1 MTINES
7 PAPLWAQYGEDI
19 AQQLFVLG
27 FVCSKLKDLPLGNW
41 ALFFLGGCLTSF
53 CLAYTI
59 QIATSTEYKQVES
72 DTFWN
77 YSFLYGLT
85 ATIGAALCVTVLMN
99 PSLSLIGLWLF
110 SFNHLLW
117 YAAESNRRTYPT
129 FFPKQPRDIEAHLD
143 YVKWISI
150 AFISTTVS
158 STLAVLFPNFS
169 SGIVLS
175 GLVLNYIST
184 SIAFISPK
192 FSVTDFWMIATNHP
206 VGLGKNA

>member
-27 FVCSKLKDLPLGNW
+27 FVCSKLKDLPLGNLS
-41 ALFFLGGCLTSF
+41 LFFLGGCLTSF

-129 FFPKQPRDIEAHLD
+129 FFLSNP
-143 YVKWISI
+143 VISKRTSI
-150 AFISTTVS
+150 M
-158 STLAVLFPNFS
+158 S
-169 SGIVLS
+169 SGYLSLLYPQPFRVLWQFYS
-175 GLVLNYIST
+175 PILVQALS
-184 SIAFISPK
+184 
-192 FSVTDFWMIATNHP
+192 
-206 VGLGKNA
+206 